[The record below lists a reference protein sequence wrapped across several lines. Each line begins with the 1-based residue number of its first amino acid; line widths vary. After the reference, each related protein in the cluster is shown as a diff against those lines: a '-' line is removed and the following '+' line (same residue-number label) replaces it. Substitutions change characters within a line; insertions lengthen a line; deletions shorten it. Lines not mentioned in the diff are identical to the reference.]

1 MKTSR
6 PRSAALRCAAT
17 VLVVLLVTGALPTS
31 LLAASTSTPDSASV
45 LVVYHSLTGHTEA
58 MARAA
63 AEAAAAVPGV
73 VVRVLTVEEARP
85 ADLEWADGILVG
97 SPTHWA
103 NLPAPVSEFIGSW
116 PFLGGKV
123 AGAIA
128 TAGNPGGG
136 SEHVLQSLIAAFL
149 NHGAIVM
156 GPVFEEENGFRYG
169 WMGAAALTG
178 PVGPGVDPVELDAAR
193 RLGAR
198 IAGFVVARHEGARPA
213 ESNRPG

>member
-1 MKTSR
+1 MLPQLCQAVASR
-6 PRSAALRCAAT
+6 RSGRSFGLNAT
-17 VLVVLLVTGALPTS
+17 VALIVGLVPGPLR
-31 LLAASTSTPDSASV
+31 AAPHAAPDSASV
-45 LVVYHSLTGHTEA
+45 LVAYYSLTGHTEA

-63 AEAAAAVPGV
+63 ADAAAAVPGV
-73 VVRVLTVEEARP
+73 VVRTMSV
-85 ADLEWADGILVG
+85 ADVTTSDVEWADGLVVG

-103 NLPAPVSEFIGSW
+103 NLPPAVAEFVAQW

-149 NHGAIVM
+149 NHGAEVV
-156 GPVFEEENGFRYG
+156 GPVFEEEGGFRYG

-178 PVGPGVDPVELDAAR
+178 PADPGVDEVELDGAR
-193 RLGAR
+193 RLGR
-198 IAGFVVARHEGARPA
+198 RVAELVSSRNSTSR
-213 ESNRPG
+213 